1 MCLLVVMINY
11 TYIYIWLNPLTHPT
25 NTQNENQLR
34 IIVLD
39 EKRRL
44 ELICLV
50 ALCYKFAAMFANN
63 PQVGTMNACL
73 YTYRVPYI

>member
-1 MCLLVVMINY
+1 M
-11 TYIYIWLNPLTHPT
+11 TPLKTMNQPPQTHPPNPISPPPT
-25 NTQNENQLR
+25 PQQFQLR

-63 PQVGTMNACL
+63 PQVLPECRGMHAGAHTCL
-73 YTYRVPYI
+73 